1 MFANQQFPQMPKLFS
16 SLKFNPLAVLLLTCL
31 GSQLMLA
38 GEYLSPEALV
48 PLDDGARML
57 VVERTGKQ
65 LAIFDT
71 ASQKVT
77 REIEL
82 DREPSG
88 AAVSEDGKSLYVTV
102 GTGQGEVLV
111 IETKSGKV
119 RKRIAAGHSP
129 MAPVLSKNGKKLYV
143 CSRFDTAVSV
153 IDLKKGKLVK
163 SIPMMREPIEAAIT
177 PDGRYLF
184 VTNHMPDG
192 RADLEYVASKLS
204 VIDTK
209 SDTLLKHIKLVN
221 GAEGMREVVVSPD
234 GKFAYAT
241 HLMARFQV
249 PTTQIERGW
258 INTNAI
264 SVIRVEDQ
272 ELMFTV
278 LLDDV
283 DLGFANPWAIDISDD
298 GKLLVVSSAGNH
310 EIRLI
315 DLPAMT
321 AKINDAVSSMGEEAE
336 AMHLNAHNDLSFI
349 SSVSTRVRLKGKG
362 PRGLRLIGNKIYV
375 AEYFSDSIGV
385 VELAETGKAA
395 SVSSVPVGPEIPMD
409 QVRLGEYFFN
419 DASLCFQN
427 WQSCASCHSSDGR
440 MDALNWDLLNDGIGN
455 PKNVKSLLLSHETPP
470 AMATGVR
477 AMAEVAVRAGIKY
490 IQFAV
495 RPEEDAEAIDAY
507 LKSLEPVPSPK
518 LVDGHLSPAALRGE
532 ALFSREG
539 CIQCHSGPYYTDMK
553 LHDLGTGLGQD
564 VGKGF
569 DTPTLVEV
577 WRTSPYLHDGRVVTM
592 EEVVRVHNPIREWSN
607 QGPMLE
613 GEVADLAEYVD
624 SL

>member
-1 MFANQQFPQMPKLFS
+1 MPKLFRF
-16 SLKFNPLAVLLLTCL
+16 LKFNPLAVLLLTCL
-31 GSQLMLA
+31 GSQPIMA
-38 GEYLSPEALV
+38 GDYLSPEALV
-48 PLDDGARML
+48 ALDDGERML
-57 VVERTGKQ
+57 VVERTGKK
-65 LAIFDT
+65 LAVFDT

-88 AAVSEDGKSLYVTV
+88 AAVSNDGKTLYVTV

-111 IETKSGKV
+111 IEAKSGKV
-119 RKRIAAGHSP
+119 RNRIAAGHSP
-129 MAPVLSKNGKKLYV
+129 MAPVLSSNGKKLYV
-143 CSRFDTAVSV
+143 CSRFDTAVTV

-209 SDTLLKHIKLVN
+209 TDTLLKHIKLVN

-272 ELMFTV
+272 ELLFTV

-395 SVSSVPVGPEIPMD
+395 SVSSIPVGPEIPMD
-409 QVRLGEYFFN
+409 QIRLGEFYFN

-507 LKSLEPVPSPK
+507 LKSLEPVPSPR
-518 LVDGHLSPAALRGE
+518 LVDGHLSPAAQRGE
-532 ALFSREG
+532 TLFSREG
-539 CIQCHSGPYYTDMK
+539 CIQCHSGPYYTDLK

-577 WRTSPYLHDGRVVTM
+577 WRTSPYLHDGRVVSM
-592 EEVVRVHNPIREWSN
+592 KEVVRVHNPVREWSN
-607 QGPMLE
+607 QGPMSE
-613 GEVADLAEYVD
+613 DEVTDLAEYVD

>member
-1 MFANQQFPQMPKLFS
+1 MSQLPRFHNS
-16 SLKFNPLAVLLLTCL
+16 KFLTLLAVLLLNCI
-31 GSQLMLA
+31 GAPALMA
-38 GEYLSPEALV
+38 GDYLSPAALAT
-48 PLDDGARML
+48 LKDGKQLL
-57 VVERTGKQ
+57 VVERTGNQ

-71 ASQKVT
+71 EAQAIV
-77 REIEL
+77 REFNL
-82 DREPSG
+82 DREPTG
-88 AAVSEDGKSLYVTV
+88 AAVSKNRKTLYVTV
-102 GTGQGEVLV
+102 GTGPGEVLV
-111 IETKSGKV
+111 IDAKSGKI
-119 RKRIAAGHSP
+119 RQRIPAGHTP
-129 MAPVLSKNGKKLYV
+129 VAPVLSKNGRKLYV
-143 CSRFDTAVSV
+143 CSRFDTAVTV
-153 IDLKKGKLVK
+153 IDLRKGKVTT
-163 SIPMMREPIEAAIT
+163 SIPVMREPIEAAIT

-184 VTNHMPDG
+184 VANHMPDG

-204 VIDTK
+204 VIDTQTD
-209 SDTLLKHIKLVN
+209 SVVKHIKLVN

-234 GKFAYAT
+234 GQFAFAT

-272 ELMFTV
+272 ELLFTV

-283 DLGFANPWAIDISDD
+283 DLGFANPWAIDISED
-298 GKLLVVSSAGNH
+298 GNLLAVSSAGNH

-321 AKINDAVSSMGEEAE
+321 AKINDAVNAMGEEAE

-362 PRGLRLIGNKIYV
+362 PRALKVVGDKVYL

-385 VELAETGKAA
+385 VAIGGQGRAA
-395 SVSSVPVGPEIPMD
+395 TVESIPVGSQVAMD
-409 QVRLGEYFFN
+409 QVRLGEFYFN

-427 WQSCASCHSSDGR
+427 WQSCASCHSDDGR
-440 MDALNWDLLNDGIGN
+440 TDALNWDLLNDGIGN
-455 PKNVKSLLLSHETPP
+455 PKNVKSLLLSHKTPP

-518 LVDGHLSPAALRGE
+518 LVDGGLSSAALRGE
-532 ALFSREG
+532 ALFAREG

-569 DTPTLVEV
+569 DTPTLIEV
-577 WRTSPYLHDGRVVTM
+577 WRTSPYLHDGRIVTM
-592 EEVVRVHNPIREWSN
+592 EDVVRLHNPVREWSK
-607 QGPMLE
+607 QGPMDE

>member
-1 MFANQQFPQMPKLFS
+1 M
-16 SLKFNPLAVLLLTCL
+16 
-31 GSQLMLA
+31 A
-38 GEYLSPEALV
+38 GDYLSPEALV
-48 PLDDGARML
+48 ALDDGERML
-57 VVERTGKQ
+57 VVERTGKK
-65 LAIFDT
+65 LAVFDT

-88 AAVSEDGKSLYVTV
+88 AAVSNDGKTLYVTV

-111 IETKSGKV
+111 IEAKSGKV
-119 RKRIAAGHSP
+119 RNRIAAGHSP
-129 MAPVLSKNGKKLYV
+129 MAPVLSSNGKKLYV
-143 CSRFDTAVSV
+143 CSRFDTAVTV

-209 SDTLLKHIKLVN
+209 TDTLLKHIKLVN

-272 ELMFTV
+272 ELLFTV

-395 SVSSVPVGPEIPMD
+395 SVSSIPVGPEIPMD
-409 QVRLGEYFFN
+409 QIRLGEFYFN

-507 LKSLEPVPSPK
+507 LKSLEPVPSPR
-518 LVDGHLSPAALRGE
+518 LVDGHLSPAAQRGE
-532 ALFSREG
+532 TLFSREG
-539 CIQCHSGPYYTDMK
+539 CIQCHSGPYYTDLK

-577 WRTSPYLHDGRVVTM
+577 WRTSPYLHDGRVVSM
-592 EEVVRVHNPIREWSN
+592 KEVVRVHNPVREWSN
-607 QGPMLE
+607 QGPMSE
-613 GEVADLAEYVD
+613 DEVTDLAEYVD

>member
-1 MFANQQFPQMPKLFS
+1 MLKVPPLSKFS
-16 SLKFNPLAVLLLTCL
+16 LVVLLNVILIGCI
-31 GSQLMLA
+31 GMQSAMA
-38 GEYLSPEALV
+38 GDYLSPEALV
-48 PLDDGARML
+48 PLEKGKLLL

-65 LAIFDT
+65 LAFLDT
-71 ASQKVT
+71 SSNEVIRKILL
-77 REIEL
+77 E
-82 DREPSG
+82 REPTG
-88 AAVSEDGKSLYVTV
+88 AAVSRNGKSLYVTV
-102 GTGQGEVLV
+102 GTGPGELLV
-111 IETKSGKV
+111 IDTKSGKI
-119 RKRIAAGHSP
+119 RDRIPAGHTP
-129 MAPVLSKNGKKLYV
+129 VAPVLSKNGKKLYV

-153 IDLKKGKLVK
+153 IDLRKGKIVK
-163 SIPMMREPIEAAIT
+163 TIPVMREPIEADIT

-184 VTNHMPDG
+184 VANHMPDG
-192 RADLEYVASKLS
+192 RADQEYVASKLS

-209 SDTLLKHIKLVN
+209 TDTVLKHIKLVN

-249 PTTQIERGW
+249 PTSQIERGW

-264 SVIRVEDQ
+264 SVVRVEDQ
-272 ELMFTV
+272 ELLYTV

-298 GKLLVVSSAGNH
+298 GKLLAVSSAGNH
-310 EIRLI
+310 EVRLI

-321 AKINDAVSSMGEEAE
+321 EKIDQSVDAMGEDAE

-349 SSVSTRVRLKGKG
+349 SGVSSRIRLKGKG
-362 PRGLRLIGNKIYV
+362 PRALRFTGDKIYL

-385 VELAETGKAA
+385 VELAGTGNTPVVH
-395 SVSSVPVGPEIPMD
+395 SIPVGPQVPMD

-427 WQSCASCHSSDGR
+427 WQSCASCHSNDGR
-440 MDALNWDLLNDGIGN
+440 TDALNWDLLNDGIGN
-455 PKNVKSLLLSHETPP
+455 PKNVKSLLYSHKTPP

-518 LVDGHLSPAALRGE
+518 LVDGHLSQAALRGE

-592 EEVVRVHNPIREWSN
+592 EELVRVHNPVREYGK
-607 QGPMLE
+607 QGPMPE
-613 GEVADLAEYVD
+613 DEVSDLAEYVD